1 MLVVTNLYYTEAP
14 WLAPKSLSAA
24 TSLVWHEL
32 AMTGSS
38 SHEFSEQIHALEPFL
53 AQHWQAR
60 HSPKTGNPI
69 YDHPVVLVL
78 YRDDM
83 RFLLHD
89 VIPRQAKARADYDL
103 VIASQPYRARVPV
116 GFKASRVVAPLV
128 RALGPGGRL
137 FGVHSHGG
145 DPGLEIIREVW
156 PAENPFTTTRHELL
170 KAVRGELGKEARRYT
185 TADYP
190 DTRAIFRYDMHTLPN
205 ELSGASIGTSTLFAA
220 WNAAVYVA
228 QIEDERLAQVVGD
241 RRYLD
246 ATARVLQRHGGLWF
260 HDESYVVSC
269 KRH

>member
-1 MLVVTNLYYTEAP
+1 
-14 WLAPKSLSAA
+14 
-24 TSLVWHEL
+24 
-32 AMTGSS
+32 
-38 SHEFSEQIHALEPFL
+38 
-53 AQHWQAR
+53 
-60 HSPKTGNPI
+60 
-69 YDHPVVLVL
+69 
-78 YRDDM
+78 
-83 RFLLHD
+83 
-89 VIPRQAKARADYDL
+89 
-103 VIASQPYRARVPV
+103 
-116 GFKASRVVAPLV
+116 
-128 RALGPGGRL
+128 
-137 FGVHSHGG
+137 
-145 DPGLEIIREVW
+145 LEIIREVW